1 MKQILLNI
9 VTTLRIFMQRN
20 KKKNKSWIDAKY
32 CINVA
37 MYEYQIL

>member
-20 KKKNKSWIDAKY
+20 KKKNESWIEAKY
-32 CINVA
+32 CINIA